1 MMYLMLLLL
10 RKYIITC
17 YQTCLFVMW
26 YVCSCGDCLQGEN
39 DKYIIL
45 TKKKWLHLLW
55 KSKTS
60 FSSYISNGDY

>member
-45 TKKKWLHLLW
+45 TKK
-55 KSKTS
+55 
-60 FSSYISNGDY
+60 NGCIYCGKVRQVSHHT